1 MSKTL
6 TFCLLSSSIL
16 WNQRV
21 KTILSTEKDIL
32 KVVSICAIFSNL
44 IIDLIYNLNDLH
56 QLERI
61 SDWTLCEIVSI
72 RNFTHHLNLCE
83 EIQHHQNLAVESGQV
98 DCVCLILYCIS
109 QPFQPID
116 LYFKQRIF
124 TLLFDLLLKWKQTN
138 KKSWNVNENKP
149 V

>member
-6 TFCLLSSSIL
+6 KFCLLSSSLL

-21 KTILSTEKDIL
+21 KTILSTGKDIL
-32 KVVSICAIFSNL
+32 KVVWIRAIFCNFVIDIL
-44 IIDLIYNLNDLH
+44 ICNLNDLH
-56 QLERI
+56 QFERI

-83 EIQHHQNLAVESGQV
+83 EIQHHRNLAVESGQL

-109 QPFQPID
+109 QPFQPSD
-116 LYFKQRIF
+116 LYLKQRIF
-124 TLLFDLLLKWKQTN
+124 MLLFDY
-138 KKSWNVNENKP
+138 
-149 V
+149 